1 MISLK
6 NSQYRLMNLP
16 EMQKELERLRTTNK
30 NLQDLL
36 GNKLLLEEQV
46 HDLQTRLQRKE
57 NATSDMVS
65 LQVRTN
71 LY

>member
-1 MISLK
+1 
-6 NSQYRLMNLP
+6 MNLP

-71 LY
+71 HY